1 MLCGAARGGG
11 GGCSRTADRQC
22 RRPGDRVA
30 RRALED
36 DRRSLRERLLRLS
49 PQTVEGQYVLLR
61 RRRFRQGPHQAFRV
75 QFQHRP
81 HAAGA
86 GRLEH
91 PASPALLLRGHGLVP
106 QPVRLQAP
114 HGPPHVPLLRGGELR
129 DDRGAERPQD
139 RQTRRRLHALQLRDH
154 RQGAR
159 GAELA
164 NGWPRAS
171 RRSIPTGGTTAG

>member
-1 MLCGAARGGG
+1 MKNIRFILALAGCCAALSAAAGEEAPAPQIVNVAGR
-11 GGCSRTADRQC
+11 
-22 RRPGDRVA
+22 GDRVA

-36 DRRSLRERLLRLS
+36 DRRSLRKRLLRLS
-49 PQTVEGQYVLLR
+49 PQAVEGQYVLLCG
-61 RRRFRQGPHQAFRV
+61 RRFRQGPHQTFRV

-91 PASPALLLRGHGLVP
+91 PAAPVVLLRGYGLVP
-106 QPVRLQAP
+106 QSVRLRAP
-114 HGPPHVPLLRGGELR
+114 GRPPHVPLLRGCELR

-164 NGWPRAS
+164 
-171 RRSIPTGGTTAG
+171 GGEGR